1 MNTAGSLHLTRVA
14 YGLAH
19 KLNVVDGCA
28 ACAKSRTCLYECSAG
43 CKAILTGARDLLVIQ
58 KAALKN
64 DLNGN
69 GSRSFNNGFY
79 ISYNVVVVAGNEVTA
94 VNDHVNLG
102 CLVCNGLLGFR
113 HLCRR

>member
-1 MNTAGSLHLTRVA
+1 MNTTGSLHLTRVA

-19 KLNVVDGCA
+19 KLNVMDGCT

-43 CKAILTGARDLLVIQ
+43 CKTILTGTHDLLVIQ

-69 GSRSFNNGFY
+69 GTSSFNNGFY
-79 ISYNVVVVAGNEVTA
+79 VGNNIVVVAGIR
-94 VNDHVNLG
+94 DD
-102 CLVCNGLLGFR
+102 
-113 HLCRR
+113 RR